1 VKDCIIILK
10 GKLSIL
16 ENYAAGTQST
26 LVEMINISGFI
37 VKYLRENG
45 RTADAEVIEVMK
57 DE

>member
-1 VKDCIIILK
+1 LK

-16 ENYAAGTQST
+16 KNYAAGTQST
-26 LVEMINISGFI
+26 LVKMINISGFI
-37 VKYLRENG
+37 VEYLRENG